1 MKLGFITAPFPN
13 SSLEDV
19 ADWAAWARFDFLEVC
34 CWPAQENADRRYA
47 GVCHIDVEGLSEGHA
62 QEIHEDIRTRGLDVP
77 ALGYYPNPLHPD
89 PEHRRRVIDHLKKV
103 ITAASMMGVGVVNT
117 FIGGDRTRSQ
127 DENWQAARQIWPE
140 IISHAKDSGVR
151 LGIENCPMLFSAD
164 DWPSGTNMAF
174 SPWAWRQIFEEFDET
189 IGLCF
194 DPSHLV
200 WQMIDIE
207 TAIAEFGERFYFV
220 QAKDCKVDKHGLYER
235 GILSA
240 GLGWQEPR
248 LPGLGAI
255 DWSGVFSSLYRVGY
269 DGPISIE
276 HEDPDFEGTESLV
289 KRGLLISRDVLAPF
303 VK

>member
-1 MKLGFITAPFPN
+1 MKLGFITAPFTTSP
-13 SSLEDV
+13 LEDV
-19 ADWAAWARFDFLEVC
+19 ADWAVSAGFDFLEVC
-34 CWPAQENADRRYA
+34 CWPSQERAARRYA
-47 GVCHIDVEGLSEGHA
+47 GVCHIDVEGLSDGRAKELM
-62 QEIHEDIRTRGLDVP
+62 EDMATRGLDIP

-103 ITAASMMGVGVVNT
+103 LTAASKMGVPVVNT
-117 FIGGDRTRSQ
+117 FMGADNTKTQ
-127 DENWQAARQIWPE
+127 QENWQAARQIWPE
-140 IISHAKDSGVR
+140 ILSHAKDSGVKV
-151 LGIENCPMLFSAD
+151 GIENCPMLFSAD
-164 DWPSGTNMAF
+164 EWPSGTNLAY

-207 TAIAEFGERFYFV
+207 EAIAEFGERFYFF
-220 QAKDCKVDKHGLYER
+220 QAKDCTIDKRGLYER
-235 GILSA
+235 GALSV
-240 GLGWQEPR
+240 GLGWQIPR

-255 DWSGVFSSLYRVGY
+255 DWSSVFSSLYRVGY

-276 HEDPDFEGTESLV
+276 HEDHNFEGTEDLV
-289 KRGLLISRDVLAPF
+289 KRGLLLSRDVLTPF